1 LAHNQLMRMRATSI
15 MPSAFGAAL
24 FGVAVLGVGCGG
36 ALQAPPAG
44 SGEPSAH
51 DFVIQHRPEL
61 EKEISVGSGP
71 QIYELSKLVHCQD
84 IAELGRVLHR
94 KSGEIFPSP
103 PLSDA
108 EVADRVVAIMTE
120 RRELRC
126 RDLET
131 GPTRPF
137 AAGRHYVGPEHPG

>member
-1 LAHNQLMRMRATSI
+1 MRTRATALAAY
-15 MPSAFGAAL
+15 AFGAAL
-24 FGVAVLGVGCGG
+24 FAALGVGCGG
-36 ALQAPPAG
+36 AIQTPPAG
-44 SGEPSAH
+44 SGEPTAH
-51 DFVIQHRPEL
+51 DFVMQHRPEL
-61 EKEISVGSGP
+61 EKEIQIGSGP
-71 QIYELSKLVHCQD
+71 QLYELSRLIHCQD

-94 KSGEIFPSP
+94 KSAEIFPNP
-103 PLSDA
+103 PASDA